1 MNKPRV
7 SYEQAVR
14 LKAVGYD
21 VPCNAHYEHT
31 KKETKF
37 FTSMMK
43 HNWNTSDEY
52 GMKARTIYCSA
63 PELDDVCRSLRDVH
77 WLHVTVDLWQTDLTT
92 EPIQHEWKSDI
103 ANMDDKEDAYN
114 YTSGTYTEHDAAQS
128 AAIDACLTII
138 EERKKTQQ

>member
-7 SYEQAVR
+7 SFEQAVR
-14 LKAVGYD
+14 LKALGYD
-21 VPCNAHYEHT
+21 VPT
-31 KKETKF
+31 
-37 FTSMMK
+37 
-43 HNWNTSDEY
+43 DEY
-52 GMKARTIYCSA
+52 YHPHYGDKIHTSSVDLDFNKDKQANGYVSRPTT
-63 PELDDVCRSLRDVH
+63 DDVFRWFRETH

-128 AAIDACLTII
+128 AAIDACLTIL
-138 EERKKTQQ
+138 EKRKKTQQ